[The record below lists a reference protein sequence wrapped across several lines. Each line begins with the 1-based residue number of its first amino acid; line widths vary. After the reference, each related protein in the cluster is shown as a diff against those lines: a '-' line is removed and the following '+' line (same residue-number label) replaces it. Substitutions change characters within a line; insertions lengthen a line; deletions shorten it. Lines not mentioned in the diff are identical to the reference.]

1 MAKDLNKIIL
11 SGRLGKDVELR
22 YTNQGGTAVATFSVA
37 SSRNVRQS
45 DETWK
50 EETEWFRCVAWRD
63 LAERA
68 KTRLQKGSHVLIE
81 GRLQTR
87 EWDDNQGQKHRTT
100 EVIVND
106 IITLE
111 SGANRNNGDA
121 ALLVDDGAT
130 LEAEEIPF

>member
-1 MAKDLNKIIL
+1 MAKDLNKVIL
-11 SGRLGKDVELR
+11 SGRLGKDVKLSF
-22 YTNQGGTAVATFSVA
+22 TTQGGTAVATFSVA
-37 SSRNVRQS
+37 SSRNVKQS
-45 DETWK
+45 DESWK

-68 KTRLQKGSHVLIE
+68 SSRLQKGSHVLIE

-106 IITLE
+106 IITLD
-111 SGANRNNGDA
+111 SAASRNNGEA
-121 ALLVDDGAT
+121 TLLVEDGAT